1 MTDAALI
8 AVPGIPDVRPGMS
21 LPDLLVRALDAA
33 SLRPA
38 TGDVLVVAQK
48 VVSKAEAASSISRR

>member
-1 MTDAALI
+1 
-8 AVPGIPDVRPGMS
+8 MS